1 MALGSLLLLAGCSTT
16 PSPMLH
22 VHRSDHN
29 FEEADASPVPA
40 PRVSRLIRVA
50 ILTRQRTLRI
60 VAPEN
65 YTLSGFNLGPDRANR
80 SITLTLDQL
89 TSPKARLQGLG
100 NTGVEVNGQFY
111 SGTLEIFP
119 DEGGTLT
126 VVNELDLEDYVAG
139 VVMGEVPKDW
149 PLEALKAQAM
159 ASRTFAVMKR
169 AEARAIGKTWDLE
182 NHTYYQV
189 YRGSAQAPPSIRKSV
204 LSTRGLVVTWKGKP
218 INALFHSNCGGQ
230 TSRAG
235 DVWGG
240 NEPYLQSV
248 VCRFCRNGPHYSWTA
263 LLGHGDISRDL
274 RAAGLM
280 VGDLSDLTPL
290 DRDEAGRI
298 LKILAQDTDGRR
310 FEIKGSA
317 FRAAIGPDLI
327 RGTRFDVKLTADGF
341 RFKGRGWGHG
351 VGLCQEGACGMAQA
365 GYNAKEILRKYYP
378 GTLVESLDDL

>member
-1 MALGSLLLLAGCSTT
+1 MAWIGLLLLAGCSTV
-16 PSPMLH
+16 PPPMLH
-22 VHRSDHN
+22 VHRPEHEFD
-29 FEEADASPVPA
+29 ETDAAPA
-40 PRVSRLIRVA
+40 PASKLSRLIRVA

-60 VAPEN
+60 VAPES
-65 YTLSGFNLGPDRANR
+65 YTLIGFNLGSDRANR
-80 SITLTLDQL
+80 SVTLTVDQL
-89 TSPKARLQGLG
+89 TSPQARLQGLG
-100 NTGVEVNGQFY
+100 TTGVEVNGQFY

-119 DEGGTLT
+119 DQGGTLT

-149 PLEALKAQAM
+149 PLEALKAQAT

-169 AEARAIGKTWDLE
+169 AEARAAGKIWDLE
-182 NHTYYQV
+182 NHTFYQV
-189 YRGSAQAPPSIRKSV
+189 YRGSAQAPPSIRKAV
-204 LSTRGLVVTWKGKP
+204 LTTRRLVVTWKGKP

-230 TSRAG
+230 TSQAG
-235 DVWGG
+235 NVWGG

-263 LLGHGDISRDL
+263 LLSHGEISRDL

-290 DRDEAGRI
+290 DRDGAGRI
-298 LKILAQDTDGRR
+298 LKLLAQDADGRR

-327 RGTRFDVKLTADGF
+327 RGTRFDVDLTADGF

-351 VGLCQEGACGMAQA
+351 VGLCQEGACGMALA

-378 GTLVESLDDL
+378 GTLVESLDGL